1 MVSRAAIST
10 RDRLYTTV
18 YFDGGF
24 LVNSRLPGIV
34 NAMAM
39 QNSLAQPVRPR
50 NARATRAA
58 ILDAARACFTQ
69 RAYEHVGVRDI
80 AKRAGVNGAL
90 VIRYF
95 GSKRQLFSAAMTGRF
110 AFDHIVGGR
119 PPDSERIVRMVL
131 KSRRSGRVDA
141 VLAVVRSAADPEAG
155 AILKKNLEEEF
166 IKPFAAALPGKE
178 SLQRAA
184 LITAY
189 LLGLAIAR
197 DRAAHQCPG
206 AQCRPP
212 HGAGRPGNSIVYRRL
227 RSSLAQ
233 QRYPGPEPQT
243 WGPVLNEIM
252 KV

>member
-1 MVSRAAIST
+1 
-10 RDRLYTTV
+10 
-18 YFDGGF
+18 
-24 LVNSRLPGIV
+24 
-34 NAMAM
+34 MAT

-119 PPDSERIVRMVL
+119 PPDSKRIVRMVL

-166 IKPFAAALPGKE
+166 IKPFAAALPGTE

-197 DRAAHQCPG
+197 DVLRINALAHSADRLMALVAPVIQSYIDDCG
-206 AQCRPP
+206 LRSRGSATRDRNHKC
-212 HGAGRPGNSIVYRRL
+212 GGRPLTRL
-227 RSSLAQ
+227 
-233 QRYPGPEPQT
+233 
-243 WGPVLNEIM
+243 
-252 KV
+252 